1 VKNLIESIGWKTEIL
16 RLLLQNDITTQSRW
30 GEGRVRGKGKYMNDA
45 FIVSAARL
53 PIGRFGGALKDVS
66 DWDLGT
72 IVIAEALKRAG
83 LRGDKIDEV
92 IMAHGFRTGD
102 LPANSSRAVALRAGI
117 PIEIPQFTIN
127 KACGG
132 SLRAVSLAA
141 QIIRSGESD
150 IIVAGGMESMSRAA
164 YILPKV
170 RWGSRLGNA
179 QLIDQLVL
187 LDPISG
193 YSLGETGENV
203 AELYKISREDQDGFA
218 LASQQKAEHAIKSNR
233 FKEEIVAVPIP
244 QGRGGPSVFDTDE
257 HPRFGTTLE
266 ALSQLKPAFKKNG
279 TITAG
284 NASGL
289 NDGASAAVVMSRRK
303 VKELGIHPLVSIRSY
318 ASIGVKPE
326 IMGIGPIP
334 ATKKALER
342 SGLALKEIDLIELN
356 EAFAAQSLAVIRELG
371 MDMERVNVNGGAIAL
386 GHPISATGCI
396 LLTKIIYEMKR
407 RKSKFGLVAMCIAG
421 GQGIAM
427 IVENEPS

>member
-1 VKNLIESIGWKTEIL
+1 
-16 RLLLQNDITTQSRW
+16 
-30 GEGRVRGKGKYMNDA
+30 MNDA
-45 FIVSAARL
+45 FIVSAVRL
-53 PIGRFGGALKDVS
+53 PIGRFGGALKEVS
-66 DWDLGT
+66 DWDLGA

-83 LRGDKIDEV
+83 LRGGEIDEV

-102 LPANSSRAVALRAGI
+102 LPANSSRAVALRAGM
-117 PIEIPQFTIN
+117 PIEIPEFTIN

-141 QIIRSGESD
+141 QMIKSGESD

-170 RWGSRLGNA
+170 RWGSRLGHA
-179 QLIDQLVL
+179 RLIDQLIL

-193 YSLGETGENV
+193 FSLGETGENV
-203 AELYKISREDQDGFA
+203 AELYKISREDQDRFA
-218 LASQQKAEHAIKSNR
+218 FLSQQKAENAIKSNR
-233 FKEEIVAVPIP
+233 FKEEIIPVSVP
-244 QGRGGPSVFDTDE
+244 QGREGSSLFDTDE
-257 HPRFGTTLE
+257 HPRFGTTLG

-289 NDGASAAVVMSRRK
+289 NDGASAVVVMSGRK

-318 ASIGVKPE
+318 ASVGVKPE

-334 ATKKALER
+334 ATKKVLER
-342 SGLALKEIDLIELN
+342 SGLTLKNIDLIELN
-356 EAFAAQSLAVIRELG
+356 EAFAAQSIAVIRELG
-371 MDMERVNVNGGAIAL
+371 MDTERVNVNGGAIAL

-407 RKSKFGLVAMCIAG
+407 RKSRFGLVTMCIAG

>member
-1 VKNLIESIGWKTEIL
+1 
-16 RLLLQNDITTQSRW
+16 
-30 GEGRVRGKGKYMNDA
+30 MNDA
-45 FIVSAARL
+45 VIVSAARL
-53 PIGRFGGALKDVS
+53 PIGRFGGALKEVS

-72 IVIAEALKRAG
+72 IPIAEVLRRAG
-83 LRGDKIDEV
+83 LKGDEVDEV

-117 PIEIPQFTIN
+117 PIQKPQFTIN

-132 SLRAVSLAA
+132 SLRAVSLAT
-141 QIIRSGESD
+141 QIIKSGESD

-179 QLIDQLVL
+179 HLIDQLVL

-203 AELYKISREDQDGFA
+203 AELYKISREDQDEFA
-218 LASQQKAEHAIKSNR
+218 FLSQQKAERAIKSNK
-233 FKEEIVAVPIP
+233 FKEEIVAVQIP
-244 QGRGGPSVFDTDE
+244 QPSRSPTIFDTDE

-266 ALSQLKPAFKKNG
+266 ALSKLKPAFKKNG

-289 NDGASAAVVMSRRK
+289 NDGASAVVVMSRKK
-303 VKELGIHPLVSIRSY
+303 VKDLGIRPLVSIRSY

-334 ATKKALER
+334 ATQKALQKA
-342 SGLALKEIDLIELN
+342 GLELKDIDLIELN
-356 EAFAAQSLAVIRELG
+356 EAFASQSLAVIRELNF
-371 MDMERVNVNGGAIAL
+371 DLAKVNVNGGAIAL

-407 RKSKFGLVAMCIAG
+407 RKSQFGLVTMCIAG

-427 IVENEPS
+427 IVENESS

>member
-1 VKNLIESIGWKTEIL
+1 
-16 RLLLQNDITTQSRW
+16 
-30 GEGRVRGKGKYMNDA
+30 MNDA
-45 FIVSAARL
+45 LIISAARL
-53 PIGRFGGALKDVS
+53 PIGRFGGALKEVS

-72 IVIAEALKRAG
+72 IAIAEAMKRAG
-83 LRGDKIDEV
+83 LRGDEIDEV

-102 LPANSSRAVALRAGI
+102 LPANSSRAVALKAGI

-132 SLRAVSLAA
+132 SLRAISLAA
-141 QIIRSGESD
+141 QIIKAGESD

-170 RWGSRLGNA
+170 RWGSRLGHA
-179 QLIDQLVL
+179 RLIDQLVL

-218 LASQQKAEHAIKSNR
+218 FLSQQKAERAIKSNK
-233 FKEEIVAVPIP
+233 FKEEIVAVQVP
-244 QGRGGPSVFDTDE
+244 QTGRSPVIFDSDE

-266 ALSQLKPAFKKNG
+266 ELSKLKPAFRENG

-289 NDGASAAVVMSRRK
+289 NDGASAVVVMSRKK
-303 VKELGIHPLVSIRSY
+303 VKEMGIHPLVSIRSY

-334 ATKKALER
+334 ATQKALQKA
-342 SGLALKEIDLIELN
+342 GLELKDIDLIELN
-356 EAFAAQSLAVIRELG
+356 EAFAAQCLAVIRELRF
-371 MDMERVNVNGGAIAL
+371 DMEKVNVNGGAIAL

-396 LLTKIIYEMKR
+396 LLTKIIHEMKR
-407 RKSKFGLVAMCIAG
+407 RKSHFGLVTMCIAG

-427 IVENEPS
+427 IVENEQK

>member
-1 VKNLIESIGWKTEIL
+1 
-16 RLLLQNDITTQSRW
+16 
-30 GEGRVRGKGKYMNDA
+30 MNDVL
-45 FIVSAARL
+45 IVSAARL
-53 PIGRFGGALKDVS
+53 PIGRFGGSLREVS

-72 IVIAEALKRAG
+72 IVIAEAMKRAG
-83 LRGDKIDEV
+83 LKGNEVDEV

-102 LPANSSRAVALRAGI
+102 LPANSARAVALRAGI
-117 PIEIPQFTIN
+117 PIETPQFTIN

-132 SLRAVSLAA
+132 SLRAISLAA
-141 QIIRSGESD
+141 QIIKAGESD
-150 IIVAGGMESMSRAA
+150 IVLAGGMESMSRAA

-170 RWGSRLGNA
+170 RWGSRLGHA
-179 QLIDQLVL
+179 RLVDQLVL

-193 YSLGETGENV
+193 FSLGGTGENV
-203 AELYKISREDQDGFA
+203 AELHKISREDQDRFA
-218 LASQQKAEHAIKSNR
+218 LQSQQKAENAIKSNK
-233 FKEEIVAVPIP
+233 FKEEIVGAQIP
-244 QGRGGPSVFDTDE
+244 QAGRSPMIFDTDE

-266 ALSQLKPAFKKNG
+266 ELSKLKPAFKENG

-289 NDGASAAVVMSRRK
+289 NDGASAVVVMSRK
-303 VKELGIHPLVSIRSY
+303 KAKEMGIQPLVSIQSY

-334 ATKKALER
+334 ATQKALQKA
-342 SGLALKEIDLIELN
+342 GLELKDIDLIELN
-356 EAFAAQSLAVIRELG
+356 EAFAAQCLAVIRELDL
-371 MDMERVNVNGGAIAL
+371 DMEKINVNGGAIAL

-407 RKSKFGLVAMCIAG
+407 RKSRFGLVTMCIAG

-427 IVENEPS
+427 IVENE

>member
-1 VKNLIESIGWKTEIL
+1 L
-16 RLLLQNDITTQSRW
+16 ND
-30 GEGRVRGKGKYMNDA
+30 VV
-45 FIVSAARL
+45 IVSAARL
-53 PIGRFGGALKDVS
+53 PIGRFGGSLREVS

-72 IVIAEALKRAG
+72 IVIAEAMKRAG
-83 LRGDKIDEV
+83 LRGDEIDEV

-102 LPANSSRAVALRAGI
+102 LPANSSRAVALKAGI

-132 SLRAVSLAA
+132 SLRAISLAA
-141 QIIRSGESD
+141 QIIKAGEGD

-170 RWGSRLGNA
+170 RWGSRLGHA
-179 QLIDQLVL
+179 QLVDQLVL

-193 YSLGETGENV
+193 FSLGGTGENV
-203 AELYKISREDQDGFA
+203 AELYKISREDQDWFA
-218 LASQQKAEHAIKSNR
+218 LLSQEKAEKAIKSNK
-233 FKEEIVAVPIP
+233 FKEEIVAVQVP
-244 QGRGGPSVFDTDE
+244 QPGRSPVIFDTDE

-266 ALSQLKPAFKKNG
+266 ELSKLKPAFKENG

-289 NDGASAAVVMSRRK
+289 NDGASAVVVMSRK
-303 VKELGIHPLVSIRSY
+303 KAKEKGIHPLVSIRSY
-318 ASIGVKPE
+318 ASVGVKPE

-334 ATKKALER
+334 ATQQALQKAGLEQ
-342 SGLALKEIDLIELN
+342 KDIDLIELN
-356 EAFAAQSLAVIRELG
+356 EAFAAQCLAVIRELNF
-371 MDMERVNVNGGAIAL
+371 DMEKVNVNGGAIAL

-396 LLTKIIYEMKR
+396 LLNKITYEMKR
-407 RKSKFGLVAMCIAG
+407 RNSQFGLVTMCIAG

-427 IVENEPS
+427 IVENEKG

>member
-1 VKNLIESIGWKTEIL
+1 LKKGGYKL
-16 RLLLQNDITTQSRW
+16 ND
-30 GEGRVRGKGKYMNDA
+30 VL
-45 FIVSAARL
+45 IVSAARL
-53 PIGRFGGALKDVS
+53 PIGKFGGALKDVS

-72 IVIAEALKRAG
+72 IAIAEAMKRAG
-83 LRGDKIDEV
+83 LKGDEIDEV

-102 LPANSSRAVALRAGI
+102 LPANSSMAVALRAGV
-117 PIEIPQFTIN
+117 PIETPQFTIN

-132 SLRAVSLAA
+132 SLRAVSLAS
-141 QIIRSGESD
+141 QIIKAGEGD

-170 RWGSRLGNA
+170 RWGSRLGSA

-203 AELYKISREDQDGFA
+203 AELYKISREDQDRFA
-218 LASQQKAEHAIKSNR
+218 FLSQQKAEKAIKSNR
-233 FKEEIVAVPIP
+233 FREEIVAVQVP
-244 QGRGGPSVFDTDE
+244 QPGRAPVIFDTDE

-266 ALSQLKPAFKKNG
+266 ELSKLRPAFKQGG

-289 NDGASAAVVMSRRK
+289 NDGASAVVVMSRKKAR
-303 VKELGIHPLVSIRSY
+303 EMGIHPLVSIRSY
-318 ASIGVKPE
+318 ASIGVRPD

-334 ATKKALER
+334 ATRKALQKA
-342 SGLALKEIDLIELN
+342 GLELKDIDLIELN
-356 EAFAAQSLAVIRELG
+356 EAFSAQSLAVIRELSF
-371 MDMERVNVNGGAIAL
+371 DMEKVNVNGGAIAL

-396 LLTKIIYEMKR
+396 LLTKIIHEMKR
-407 RKSKFGLVAMCIAG
+407 RTSQFGLVTMCIAG

-427 IVENEPS
+427 IVENE

>member
-1 VKNLIESIGWKTEIL
+1 
-16 RLLLQNDITTQSRW
+16 
-30 GEGRVRGKGKYMNDA
+30 MNEA

-53 PIGRFGGALKDVS
+53 PIGRFGGALKEVS

-72 IVIAEALKRAG
+72 MVIAEALKRAG
-83 LRGDKIDEV
+83 LRGGEIDEV

-141 QIIRSGESD
+141 QMIKSGESD

-170 RWGSRLGNA
+170 RWGSRLGHA
-179 QLIDQLVL
+179 RLIDQLIL

-203 AELYKISREDQDGFA
+203 AELYKISREDQDRFA
-218 LASQQKAEHAIKSNR
+218 FLSQQKAENAIKGNR
-233 FKEEIVAVPIP
+233 FKEEIIPVSVP
-244 QGRGGPSVFDTDE
+244 QGRRGSSLFDTDE

-289 NDGASAAVVMSRRK
+289 NDGAAAAVVMSRRK
-303 VKELGIHPLVSIRSY
+303 VRELGIHPLASIRSY
-318 ASIGVKPE
+318 ASVGVKPE

-334 ATKKALER
+334 ATRKVLER
-342 SGLALKEIDLIELN
+342 SGLALQDIDLIELN
-356 EAFAAQSLAVIRELG
+356 EAFAAQSIAVIRELG
-371 MDMERVNVNGGAIAL
+371 MNMEKINVNGGAIAL

-396 LLTKIIYEMKR
+396 LLTKIIYEMKK
-407 RKSKFGLVAMCIAG
+407 RKSQFGLVTMCIAG

>member
-1 VKNLIESIGWKTEIL
+1 L
-16 RLLLQNDITTQSRW
+16 ND
-30 GEGRVRGKGKYMNDA
+30 VL
-45 FIVSAARL
+45 IVSAARL
-53 PIGRFGGALKDVS
+53 PIGRFGGSLREVS

-83 LRGDKIDEV
+83 LKGNEVDEV

-102 LPANSSRAVALRAGI
+102 LPANSARAVALRAGV
-117 PIEIPQFTIN
+117 PIETPQFTIN

-132 SLRAVSLAA
+132 SVRAISLAA
-141 QIIRSGESD
+141 QIIKAGESD

-170 RWGSRLGNA
+170 RWGSRLGHA
-179 QLIDQLVL
+179 RLVDQLVL

-203 AELYKISREDQDGFA
+203 AELHHISREDQDRFA
-218 LASQQKAEHAIKSNR
+218 FLSQQKAEKAIKSNR
-233 FKEEIVAVPIP
+233 FKEETVGVQIP
-244 QGRGGPSVFDTDE
+244 PAGKSSVIFDTDE

-266 ALSQLKPAFKKNG
+266 ELSKLKPAFKEKG

-289 NDGASAAVVMSRRK
+289 NDGASAVVLMSRKKAR
-303 VKELGIHPLVSIRSY
+303 EMGIQPLVSIRSY
-318 ASIGVKPE
+318 ASVGVKPE

-334 ATKKALER
+334 ATQKALQKA
-342 SGLALKEIDLIELN
+342 GLKLKDIDLIELN
-356 EAFAAQSLAVIRELG
+356 EAFAAQCLAVIRELG
-371 MDMERVNVNGGAIAL
+371 LDMEKINVNGGAIAL

-407 RKSKFGLVAMCIAG
+407 RKSKFGLVTMCIAG

-427 IVENEPS
+427 IVENEQM

>member
-1 VKNLIESIGWKTEIL
+1 LKNTKIRGAFKVDLKGGYSLNDVLIVG
-16 RLLLQNDITTQSRW
+16 
-30 GEGRVRGKGKYMNDA
+30 
-45 FIVSAARL
+45 AARL
-53 PIGRFGGALKDVS
+53 PIGRFGGALREVN

-72 IVIAEALKRAG
+72 IVIAEAMKRAG
-83 LRGDKIDEV
+83 LKGDEIDEV

-102 LPANSSRAVALRAGI
+102 LPANSSRAVALKAGI
-117 PIEIPQFTIN
+117 SIQTPQFTIN

-132 SLRAVSLAA
+132 SLRAISLAA
-141 QIIRSGESD
+141 QIIKTGESE

-170 RWGSRLGNA
+170 RWGSRLGHA
-179 QLIDQLVL
+179 RLIDQLVL

-203 AELYKISREDQDGFA
+203 AELHKISREDQDRFA
-218 LASQQKAEHAIKSNR
+218 FLSQQKAERAIKSNK
-233 FKEEIVAVPIP
+233 FKEEIVAVQVP
-244 QGRGGPSVFDTDE
+244 QTGRFPTIFDTDE

-266 ALSQLKPAFKKNG
+266 ELSKLKPAFKQNG

-289 NDGASAAVVMSRRK
+289 NDGASAVVVMSRKRAK
-303 VKELGIHPLVSIRSY
+303 AMDIPPLVSIRSY
-318 ASIGVKPE
+318 ASVGVKPE

-334 ATKKALER
+334 ATRRALQKAGLE
-342 SGLALKEIDLIELN
+342 LKDIGCIELN
-356 EAFAAQSLAVIRELG
+356 EAFAAQSLAVIRELE
-371 MDMERVNVNGGAIAL
+371 MDMEIVNVNGGAIAL

-407 RKSKFGLVAMCIAG
+407 RNAQFGLVTMCIAG
-421 GQGIAM
+421 GQGISM
-427 IVENEPS
+427 IVENEKG

>member
-1 VKNLIESIGWKTEIL
+1 
-16 RLLLQNDITTQSRW
+16 
-30 GEGRVRGKGKYMNDA
+30 MNDA

-53 PIGRFGGALKDVS
+53 PVGKFGGALKEVS

-72 IVIAEALKRAG
+72 IAIAEALKRAG
-83 LRGDKIDEV
+83 LRGDQIDEV

-141 QIIRSGESD
+141 QIIKSGESD

-164 YILPKV
+164 FLLTKA
-170 RWGSRLGNA
+170 RWGYRLGHG
-179 QLIDQLVL
+179 QLIDPLVL
-187 LDPISG
+187 FDPISG

-203 AELYKISREDQDGFA
+203 AELYKISREDQDRFA
-218 LASQQKAEHAIKSNR
+218 FLSQQKAEHAIKSNK
-233 FKEEIVAVPIP
+233 FKEEIIAVPIP
-244 QGRGGPSVFDTDE
+244 QGRGGSSVFDTDE

-266 ALSQLKPAFKKNG
+266 ALSKLKPAFKKNG

-289 NDGASAAVVMSRRK
+289 NDGASAVVVMSRRK

-334 ATKKALER
+334 VTKKVLER
-342 SGLALKEIDLIELN
+342 SGLALKDIDLIELN
-356 EAFAAQSLAVIRELG
+356 EAFAAQSIAVIRELG

-396 LLTKIIYEMKR
+396 LLTKIVYEMKR
-407 RKSKFGLVAMCIAG
+407 RKSQFGLVTMCIAG

-427 IVENEPS
+427 IVENEP

>member
-1 VKNLIESIGWKTEIL
+1 
-16 RLLLQNDITTQSRW
+16 
-30 GEGRVRGKGKYMNDA
+30 MNDVV
-45 FIVSAARL
+45 IVSAARL
-53 PIGRFGGALKDVS
+53 PIGRFGGSLREVS

-72 IVIAEALKRAG
+72 IVIAEAMKRAG
-83 LRGDKIDEV
+83 LRGDEIDEV

-102 LPANSSRAVALRAGI
+102 LPANSSRAVALKAGI

-132 SLRAVSLAA
+132 SLRAISLAA
-141 QIIRSGESD
+141 QIIKAGEGD

-170 RWGSRLGNA
+170 RWGSRLGHA
-179 QLIDQLVL
+179 QLVDQLVL

-193 YSLGETGENV
+193 FSLGGTGENV
-203 AELYKISREDQDGFA
+203 AELYKISREDQDWFA
-218 LASQQKAEHAIKSNR
+218 LLSQEKAEKAIKSNK
-233 FKEEIVAVPIP
+233 FKEEIVAVQVP
-244 QGRGGPSVFDTDE
+244 QPGRSPVIFDTDE

-266 ALSQLKPAFKKNG
+266 ELSKLKPAFKENG

-289 NDGASAAVVMSRRK
+289 NDGASAVVVMSRK
-303 VKELGIHPLVSIRSY
+303 KAKEKGIHPLVSIRSY
-318 ASIGVKPE
+318 ASVGVKPE

-334 ATKKALER
+334 ATQQALQKAGLE
-342 SGLALKEIDLIELN
+342 LKDIDLIELN
-356 EAFAAQSLAVIRELG
+356 EAFAAQCLAVIRELNF
-371 MDMERVNVNGGAIAL
+371 DMEKVNVNGGAIAL

-396 LLTKIIYEMKR
+396 LLNKIIYEMKR
-407 RKSKFGLVAMCIAG
+407 RNSQFGLVTMCIAG

-427 IVENEPS
+427 IVENEKG

>member
-1 VKNLIESIGWKTEIL
+1 VSEHE
-16 RLLLQNDITTQSRW
+16 
-30 GEGRVRGKGKYMNDA
+30 EVRGAVKIHLRKEGYKLNDVL
-45 FIVSAARL
+45 IVSAARL
-53 PIGRFGGALKDVS
+53 PIGRFGGSLREVS

-72 IVIAEALKRAG
+72 IAIAEAMKRAG
-83 LRGDKIDEV
+83 LKGDEIDEV

-102 LPANSSRAVALRAGI
+102 LPANSSRAVSLRAGV
-117 PIEIPQFTIN
+117 PIETPQFTIN

-141 QIIRSGESD
+141 QIIKAGEGD

-203 AELYKISREDQDGFA
+203 AGLYKISREDQDRFA
-218 LASQQKAEHAIKSNR
+218 FLSQQKAEKAIKSNR
-233 FKEEIVAVPIP
+233 FREEIVAVQVP
-244 QGRGGPSVFDTDE
+244 QPGRAPVIFDTDE

-266 ALSQLKPAFKKNG
+266 ELSKLRPAFKQGG

-289 NDGASAAVVMSRRK
+289 NDGASAVVVMSRK
-303 VKELGIHPLVSIRSY
+303 KAKEMGIHPLVSIRSY
-318 ASIGVKPE
+318 ASIGVRPD

-334 ATKKALER
+334 ATRKALQKA
-342 SGLALKEIDLIELN
+342 GLELKDIDLIELN
-356 EAFAAQSLAVIRELG
+356 EAFSAQSLAVIRELSF
-371 MDMERVNVNGGAIAL
+371 DMEKVNVNGGAIAL

-396 LLTKIIYEMKR
+396 LLTKIIHEMKR
-407 RKSKFGLVAMCIAG
+407 RTSQFGLVTMCIAG

-427 IVENEPS
+427 IVENE

>member
-1 VKNLIESIGWKTEIL
+1 MDDVL
-16 RLLLQNDITTQSRW
+16 
-30 GEGRVRGKGKYMNDA
+30 
-45 FIVSAARL
+45 IVSAARL
-53 PIGRFGGALKDVS
+53 PIGRFGGALREVS

-72 IVIAEALKRAG
+72 ISIAEALKRAG
-83 LRGDKIDEV
+83 LRGDEIDEV

-117 PIEIPQFTIN
+117 PIDIPQFTIN

-141 QIIRSGESD
+141 QIIKSGESD

-170 RWGSRLGNA
+170 RWGSGLGHA
-179 QLIDQLVL
+179 RLIDQLVL

-203 AELYKISREDQDGFA
+203 AELYKISREDQDRFA
-218 LASQQKAEHAIKSNR
+218 FSSQQKAEHAIKSNK
-233 FKEEIVAVPIP
+233 FKEEIVGVQVPQTSRSPMI
-244 QGRGGPSVFDTDE
+244 FDTDE

-266 ALSQLKPAFKKNG
+266 ELSKLKPAFKQNG

-289 NDGASAAVVMSRRK
+289 NDGASAVVVMSRKK
-303 VKELGIHPLVSIRSY
+303 VKALGIHPLVSIRSY
-318 ASIGVKPE
+318 ASVGVKPE

-334 ATKKALER
+334 ATKKVLER
-342 SGLALKEIDLIELN
+342 SGLALKDIDLIELN
-356 EAFAAQSLAVIRELG
+356 EAFAAQSVAVIRELG
-371 MDMERVNVNGGAIAL
+371 MAMERVNVNGGAIAL

-396 LLTKIIYEMKR
+396 LLTKIIYEMKT
-407 RKSKFGLVAMCIAG
+407 RKSQFGLVTMCIAG

>member
-1 VKNLIESIGWKTEIL
+1 
-16 RLLLQNDITTQSRW
+16 
-30 GEGRVRGKGKYMNDA
+30 MNDVL
-45 FIVSAARL
+45 IVSAARL
-53 PIGRFGGALKDVS
+53 PIGRFGGALREVS
-66 DWDLGT
+66 DWDMGT

-83 LRGDKIDEV
+83 LKGDEIDEV

-102 LPANSSRAVALRAGI
+102 LPANSSRAVALKAGI

-132 SLRAVSLAA
+132 SIRAVSLAA
-141 QIIRSGESD
+141 QIIKAGEED
-150 IIVAGGMESMSRAA
+150 IMVAGGMESMSRAA

-170 RWGSRLGNA
+170 RWGSRLGHTR
-179 QLIDQLVL
+179 LIDQLIL

-203 AELYKISREDQDGFA
+203 GELYKISREDQDRFA
-218 LASQQKAEHAIKSNR
+218 LLSQQKAEKAITLKK
-233 FKEEIVAVPIP
+233 FKEEIVAVQVP
-244 QGRGGPSVFDTDE
+244 QPGRSPVLFDTDE

-266 ALSQLKPAFKKNG
+266 ELSKLKPAFKRNG
-279 TITAG
+279 TVTAG

-289 NDGASAAVVMSRRK
+289 NDGASAVVVMSRK
-303 VKELGIHPLVSIRSY
+303 KAKEIGIPPLVSIRSY
-318 ASIGVKPE
+318 ASVGVKPE

-334 ATKKALER
+334 ATQKALQKA
-342 SGLALKEIDLIELN
+342 GLELKDIDLIELN
-356 EAFAAQSLAVIRELG
+356 EAFAAQCLAVIRELG
-371 MDMERVNVNGGAIAL
+371 LDMEKINVNGGAIAL

-407 RKSKFGLVAMCIAG
+407 RKSRFGLVTMCIAG

-427 IVENEPS
+427 IVENE

>member
-1 VKNLIESIGWKTEIL
+1 L
-16 RLLLQNDITTQSRW
+16 ND
-30 GEGRVRGKGKYMNDA
+30 VV
-45 FIVSAARL
+45 IVSAARL
-53 PIGRFGGALKDVS
+53 PIGRFGGSLREVS

-72 IVIAEALKRAG
+72 IVIAEAMKRAG
-83 LRGDKIDEV
+83 LRGDEIDEV

-102 LPANSSRAVALRAGI
+102 LPANSSRAVALKAGI

-132 SLRAVSLAA
+132 SLRAISLAA
-141 QIIRSGESD
+141 QIIKAGEGD

-170 RWGSRLGNA
+170 RWGSRLGHA
-179 QLIDQLVL
+179 QLVDQLVL

-193 YSLGETGENV
+193 FSLGGTGENV
-203 AELYKISREDQDGFA
+203 AELYKISREDQDWFA
-218 LASQQKAEHAIKSNR
+218 LLSQEKAEKAIKSNK
-233 FKEEIVAVPIP
+233 FKEEIVAVQVP
-244 QGRGGPSVFDTDE
+244 QPGRSPVIFDTDE

-266 ALSQLKPAFKKNG
+266 ELSKLKPAFKENG

-289 NDGASAAVVMSRRK
+289 NDGASAVVVMSRK
-303 VKELGIHPLVSIRSY
+303 KAKEKGIHPLVSIRSY
-318 ASIGVKPE
+318 ASVGVKPE

-334 ATKKALER
+334 ATQQALQKAGLE
-342 SGLALKEIDLIELN
+342 LKDIDLIELN
-356 EAFAAQSLAVIRELG
+356 EAFAVQCLAVIRELNF
-371 MDMERVNVNGGAIAL
+371 DMEKVNVNGGAIAL

-396 LLTKIIYEMKR
+396 LLNKITYEMKR
-407 RKSKFGLVAMCIAG
+407 RNSQFGLVTMCIAG

-427 IVENEPS
+427 IVENEKG

>member
-1 VKNLIESIGWKTEIL
+1 M
-16 RLLLQNDITTQSRW
+16 NDIL
-30 GEGRVRGKGKYMNDA
+30 
-45 FIVSAARL
+45 IVSAARL
-53 PIGRFGGALKDVS
+53 PIGRFGGALKEVS

-72 IVIAEALKRAG
+72 SVIAEALKRAG
-83 LRGDKIDEV
+83 LGGDQIDEV

-102 LPANSSRAVALRAGI
+102 LPANSSRAVALKAGL
-117 PIEIPQFTIN
+117 PIEIPEFTIN

-141 QIIRSGESD
+141 QLIKAGESD
-150 IIVAGGMESMSRAA
+150 IIIAGGMESMSRAA
-164 YILPKV
+164 YIVPKV

-179 QLIDQLVL
+179 QLVDQLVL

-203 AELYKISREDQDGFA
+203 AELYKISREDQDRFA
-218 LASQQKAEHAIKSNR
+218 LLSQQKAEKAIKSKKFR
-233 FKEEIVAVPIP
+233 EEIVPAQVPQPNRPPAI
-244 QGRGGPSVFDTDE
+244 FDTDE

-266 ALSQLKPAFKKNG
+266 ELSKLKPAFKQNG

-289 NDGASAAVVMSRRK
+289 NDGASAVVVMSRK
-303 VKELGIHPLVSIRSY
+303 KAKEMGIHPLVSIRSY
-318 ASIGVKPE
+318 ASVGVKPE
-326 IMGIGPIP
+326 IMGVGPIP
-334 ATKKALER
+334 ATKKALQKA
-342 SGLALKEIDLIELN
+342 GLELKDIDLIELN
-356 EAFAAQSLAVIRELG
+356 EAFASQSLAVIRELSF
-371 MDMERVNVNGGAIAL
+371 DMEKVNVNGGAIAL

-407 RKSKFGLVAMCIAG
+407 RNSQFGLVTMCIAG

-427 IVENEPS
+427 VVENEEK

>member
-1 VKNLIESIGWKTEIL
+1 LNEIL
-16 RLLLQNDITTQSRW
+16 
-30 GEGRVRGKGKYMNDA
+30 
-45 FIVSAARL
+45 IVSAARL
-53 PIGRFGGALKDVS
+53 PIGRFGGALREVS

-72 IVIAEALKRAG
+72 IVIAEAMKRAG
-83 LRGDKIDEV
+83 LKGDEIDEV

-102 LPANSSRAVALRAGI
+102 LPANSSRAVALKAGI

-141 QIIRSGESD
+141 QIIKAGESD

-179 QLIDQLVL
+179 RLVDQLVL

-203 AELYKISREDQDGFA
+203 AELHKISREDQDQFA
-218 LASQQKAEHAIKSNR
+218 LLSQQKAENAIKSNR
-233 FKEEIVAVPIP
+233 FKEEIVGIQVPQP
-244 QGRGGPSVFDTDE
+244 GRSPVIFDTDE
-257 HPRFGTTLE
+257 HPRFGTTME
-266 ALSQLKPAFKKNG
+266 ELSKLKPAFKRNG

-289 NDGASAAVVMSRRK
+289 NDGASAVVVMSRK
-303 VKELGIHPLVSIRSY
+303 KAKEMGIRPIVSIRSY
-318 ASIGVKPE
+318 ASVGVKPE

-334 ATKKALER
+334 ATQKALQKA
-342 SGLALKEIDLIELN
+342 GLELKDIDLIELN

-371 MDMERVNVNGGAIAL
+371 FDMEKVNVNGGAIAL
-386 GHPISATGCI
+386 GHPISATGSI
-396 LLTKIIYEMKR
+396 LLTKIIHEMKR
-407 RKSKFGLVAMCIAG
+407 RKSRFGLVTMCIAG

-427 IVENEPS
+427 VVENE

>member
-1 VKNLIESIGWKTEIL
+1 L
-16 RLLLQNDITTQSRW
+16 ND
-30 GEGRVRGKGKYMNDA
+30 VV
-45 FIVSAARL
+45 IVSAARL
-53 PIGRFGGALKDVS
+53 PIGRFGGSLREVS

-72 IVIAEALKRAG
+72 IVIAEAMKRAG
-83 LRGDKIDEV
+83 LRGDEIDEV

-102 LPANSSRAVALRAGI
+102 LPANSSRAVALKAGI

-132 SLRAVSLAA
+132 SLRAISLAA
-141 QIIRSGESD
+141 QIIKAGEGD

-170 RWGSRLGNA
+170 RWGSRLGHA
-179 QLIDQLVL
+179 QLVDQLVL

-193 YSLGETGENV
+193 LSLGGTGENV
-203 AELYKISREDQDGFA
+203 AELYKISREDQDWFA
-218 LASQQKAEHAIKSNR
+218 LLSQEKAEKAIKSNK
-233 FKEEIVAVPIP
+233 FKEEIVAVQVP
-244 QGRGGPSVFDTDE
+244 QPGRSPVIFDTDE

-266 ALSQLKPAFKKNG
+266 ELSKLKPAFKENG

-289 NDGASAAVVMSRRK
+289 NDGASAVVVMSRK
-303 VKELGIHPLVSIRSY
+303 KAKEKGIHPLVSIRSY
-318 ASIGVKPE
+318 ASVGVKPE

-334 ATKKALER
+334 ATQQALQKA
-342 SGLALKEIDLIELN
+342 GLILKDIDLIELN
-356 EAFAAQSLAVIRELG
+356 EAFAAQCLAVIRELNF
-371 MDMERVNVNGGAIAL
+371 DMEKVNVNGGAIAL

-396 LLTKIIYEMKR
+396 LLNKIIYEMKR
-407 RKSKFGLVAMCIAG
+407 RNSQFGLVTMCIAG

-427 IVENEPS
+427 IVENEKG

>member
-1 VKNLIESIGWKTEIL
+1 L
-16 RLLLQNDITTQSRW
+16 NDVI
-30 GEGRVRGKGKYMNDA
+30 
-45 FIVSAARL
+45 IVSAARL
-53 PIGRFGGALKDVS
+53 PIGRFGGSLREVS

-83 LRGDKIDEV
+83 LKGDEIDEV

-102 LPANSSRAVALRAGI
+102 LPANSARAVALRAGI

-132 SLRAVSLAA
+132 SVRAISLAA
-141 QIIRSGESD
+141 QIIKAGESD

-170 RWGSRLGNA
+170 RWGSRLGHA
-179 QLIDQLVL
+179 RLVDQLVL

-203 AELYKISREDQDGFA
+203 AELYNISREDQDRFA
-218 LASQQKAEHAIKSNR
+218 FLSQQKAEKAIKSNR
-233 FKEEIVAVPIP
+233 FKEEIVGVQIP
-244 QGRGGPSVFDTDE
+244 PAGKSPVIFDTDE

-266 ALSQLKPAFKKNG
+266 ELSKLKPAFKEKG

-289 NDGASAAVVMSRRK
+289 NDGASAVVVMSRKKAREMG
-303 VKELGIHPLVSIRSY
+303 VQPLVSIRSY
-318 ASIGVKPE
+318 ASVGVKPE

-334 ATKKALER
+334 ATQKALQKA
-342 SGLALKEIDLIELN
+342 GLELKDIDLIELN
-356 EAFAAQSLAVIRELG
+356 EAFAAQCLAVIRELG
-371 MDMERVNVNGGAIAL
+371 LDMEKINVNGGAIAL

-407 RKSKFGLVAMCIAG
+407 RKSKFGLVTMCIAG

-427 IVENEPS
+427 IVENEQM

>member
-1 VKNLIESIGWKTEIL
+1 
-16 RLLLQNDITTQSRW
+16 
-30 GEGRVRGKGKYMNDA
+30 MNDA
-45 FIVSAARL
+45 LIISAARL
-53 PIGRFGGALKDVS
+53 PIGRFGGALKEVS

-72 IVIAEALKRAG
+72 IAIAEAMKRAG
-83 LRGDKIDEV
+83 LRGDEIDEV

-102 LPANSSRAVALRAGI
+102 LPANSSRAVALKAGI

-132 SLRAVSLAA
+132 SLRAISLAA
-141 QIIRSGESD
+141 QIIKAGESD

-170 RWGSRLGNA
+170 RWGSRLGHA
-179 QLIDQLVL
+179 RLIDQLVL

-218 LASQQKAEHAIKSNR
+218 FLSQQKAERAIKSNK
-233 FKEEIVAVPIP
+233 FKEEVVAVQVP
-244 QGRGGPSVFDTDE
+244 QTGRSPVIFDSDE

-266 ALSQLKPAFKKNG
+266 ELSKLKPAFRENG

-289 NDGASAAVVMSRRK
+289 NDGASAVVVMSRKK
-303 VKELGIHPLVSIRSY
+303 VKEMGIHPLVSIRSY

-334 ATKKALER
+334 ATQKALQKA
-342 SGLALKEIDLIELN
+342 GLELKDIDLIELN
-356 EAFAAQSLAVIRELG
+356 EAFAAQCLAVIRELRF
-371 MDMERVNVNGGAIAL
+371 DMEKVNVNGGAIAL

-396 LLTKIIYEMKR
+396 LMTKIIHEMKR
-407 RKSKFGLVAMCIAG
+407 RKSQFGLVTMCIAG

-427 IVENEPS
+427 VVENEQK

>member
-1 VKNLIESIGWKTEIL
+1 
-16 RLLLQNDITTQSRW
+16 
-30 GEGRVRGKGKYMNDA
+30 MNDA

-53 PIGRFGGALKDVS
+53 PIGRFGGALREVS

-72 IVIAEALKRAG
+72 IPIAEALKRAG
-83 LRGDKIDEV
+83 LRGDEIDEV

-117 PIEIPQFTIN
+117 PIEKPQFTIN

-141 QIIRSGESD
+141 QMIKSGESD
-150 IIVAGGMESMSRAA
+150 VIVAGGMESMSRAA

-170 RWGSRLGNA
+170 RWGSRLGHA
-179 QLIDQLVL
+179 RLIDQLIL

-203 AELYKISREDQDGFA
+203 AELYNISREDQDQFA
-218 LASQQKAEHAIKSNR
+218 FSSQQKAERAIKSNK
-233 FKEEIVAVPIP
+233 FKEEIVAV
-244 QGRGGPSVFDTDE
+244 QVSQTRGFPVIFDTDE

-266 ALSQLKPAFKKNG
+266 ELSKLKPAFKQNG

-289 NDGASAAVVMSRRK
+289 NDGASAVVVMSREK
-303 VKELGIHPLVSIRSY
+303 VKALGIHPLVSIRSY
-318 ASIGVKPE
+318 ASVGVKPE

-334 ATKKALER
+334 ATKKVLEK
-342 SGLALKEIDLIELN
+342 SGLALKDIDLIELN
-356 EAFAAQSLAVIRELG
+356 EAFAAQSLAVIRELSF
-371 MDMERVNVNGGAIAL
+371 DLEKVNVNGGAIAL

-407 RKSKFGLVAMCIAG
+407 RKSQFGLVTMCIAG

-427 IVENEPS
+427 IVENESS

>member
-1 VKNLIESIGWKTEIL
+1 
-16 RLLLQNDITTQSRW
+16 
-30 GEGRVRGKGKYMNDA
+30 MNDA
-45 FIVSAARL
+45 FIVGAARL
-53 PIGRFGGALKDVS
+53 PIGRFGGALKEVS

-72 IVIAEALKRAG
+72 IAIAEALKRAG
-83 LRGDKIDEV
+83 LRGDEIDEV

-141 QIIRSGESD
+141 QIIKSRESD
-150 IIVAGGMESMSRAA
+150 VIVAGGMESMSRAA

-170 RWGSRLGNA
+170 RWGNRLGHA

-203 AELYKISREDQDGFA
+203 AELYNISREDQDQFA
-218 LASQQKAEHAIKSNR
+218 FLSQQKAEHAIKLNK
-233 FKEEIVAVPIP
+233 FKEEIVAVQVP
-244 QGRGGPSVFDTDE
+244 QTSRSPTIFDTDE

-266 ALSQLKPAFKKNG
+266 ELSKLKPAFKQNG

-289 NDGASAAVVMSRRK
+289 NDGASAVAVMSQKK
-303 VKELGIHPLVSIRSY
+303 VQELGIHPLVSIRSY
-318 ASIGVKPE
+318 ASVGVKPE

-334 ATKKALER
+334 ATKKVLER
-342 SGLALKEIDLIELN
+342 SGLALQDIDLIELN
-356 EAFAAQSLAVIRELG
+356 EAFAAQSIAVIKELG

-407 RKSKFGLVAMCIAG
+407 RKSQFGLVTMCIAG

>member
-1 VKNLIESIGWKTEIL
+1 LNNVL
-16 RLLLQNDITTQSRW
+16 
-30 GEGRVRGKGKYMNDA
+30 
-45 FIVSAARL
+45 IVSAARV
-53 PIGRFGGALKDVS
+53 PIGRFGGSLREVS

-83 LRGDKIDEV
+83 LKGDEVDEV

-102 LPANSSRAVALRAGI
+102 LPANSSRAVALKAGV

-132 SLRAVSLAA
+132 SLRAISLAA
-141 QIIRSGESD
+141 QIIRAGEGD

-170 RWGSRLGNA
+170 RWGSRLGHTR
-179 QLIDQLVL
+179 LIDQLVL

-203 AELYKISREDQDGFA
+203 AELYKISREDQDQFA
-218 LASQQKAEHAIKSNR
+218 LLSQQKAEKAIRSDKFR
-233 FKEEIVAVPIP
+233 EEIIAVQVP
-244 QGRGGPSVFDTDE
+244 QTSRSPVIFDTDE

-266 ALSQLKPAFKKNG
+266 ELSKLKPAFKQNG

-289 NDGASAAVVMSRRK
+289 NDGASAVVVMSRK
-303 VKELGIHPLVSIRSY
+303 KAKEMGIQPLVSIRSY
-318 ASIGVKPE
+318 ASVGVKPE

-334 ATKKALER
+334 ATRQALEKAR
-342 SGLALKEIDLIELN
+342 LELKEIDLIELN
-356 EAFAAQSLAVIRELG
+356 EAFASQSLAVIRELRL
-371 MDMERVNVNGGAIAL
+371 DMEKVNVNGGAIAL

-396 LLTKIIYEMKR
+396 LLTKIIHEMRR
-407 RKSKFGLVAMCIAG
+407 RKSKFGLVTMCIAG

-427 IVENEPS
+427 ILENE

>member
-1 VKNLIESIGWKTEIL
+1 
-16 RLLLQNDITTQSRW
+16 
-30 GEGRVRGKGKYMNDA
+30 MNDA
-45 FIVSAARL
+45 FVVSAARL
-53 PIGRFGGALKDVS
+53 PIGRFGGALKEVS
-66 DWDLGT
+66 DWDLGA
-72 IVIAEALKRAG
+72 IAIAEAVKRAG
-83 LRGDKIDEV
+83 LSGDQVDEV
-92 IMAHGFRTGD
+92 IIAHGFRTGD

-141 QIIRSGESD
+141 QMIKSGESD

-170 RWGSRLGNA
+170 RWGSRLGHA

-203 AELYKISREDQDGFA
+203 AELYKISREDQDRFA
-218 LASQQKAEHAIKSNR
+218 FLSQQKAENAIKSNR
-233 FKEEIVAVPIP
+233 FKEEIRPVSVP
-244 QGRGGPSVFDTDE
+244 QGRGGSSVFDTDE

-266 ALSQLKPAFKKNG
+266 SLSQLKPAFKKNG

-303 VKELGIHPLVSIRSY
+303 VKELGIRPLVSIRSY

-334 ATKKALER
+334 ATQKVLEG
-342 SGLALKEIDLIELN
+342 SGLALKDIDLIELN
-356 EAFAAQSLAVIRELG
+356 EAFAAQSIAVIRELG

-396 LLTKIIYEMKR
+396 LLTKIIHEMKR
-407 RKSKFGLVAMCIAG
+407 RKSEFGLVTMCIAG

-427 IVENEPS
+427 IVENEP